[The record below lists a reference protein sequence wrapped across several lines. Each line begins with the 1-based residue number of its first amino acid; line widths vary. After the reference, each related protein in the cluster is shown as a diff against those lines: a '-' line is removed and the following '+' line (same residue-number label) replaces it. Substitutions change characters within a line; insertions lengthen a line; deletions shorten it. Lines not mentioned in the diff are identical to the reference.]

1 MTTNDYDPL
10 EDARAK
16 EDQKKADTAKIER
29 QSRSDGRSQQSQQE
43 ELSLILLRQDQK
55 QAQEQYELAANK
67 YAKTNSAKDKKVYE
81 EAKLKYNQTSAALKV
96 AGVEIDP
103 VTGGQKETQLKYT
116 DRPSNP
122 IGNNRGFD
130 PTLNYGLTGADNPAE
145 RAKSKAT
152 GESPAYVFPNTLD
165 NSRWN
170 PNSFTDT
177 EEDSLSKMY
186 SGGNYIEPTAVAFI
200 ANENGSIYQNAAG
213 DPIDLVSYVN
223 KVIAEYSNA
232 GKMNELRSL
241 LSKVTVDPF
250 ELASLDKAKS
260 MPGSDYSGADYY
272 TRTLVKRAVQFT
284 TISNIFVSGMPKDRP
299 KFANLQGYLE
309 SYKGELNYYID
320 GGSGSGSG
328 TPRKTTSIT
337 RNAYTPEDLEL
348 NIDQFFQAYTG
359 QGATKEDVEYL
370 TKRLNEADPQKTV
383 TTNNGNTSTS
393 VTTGGV
399 SLMEEQNMM
408 REMALK
414 DPNAEGYNKATAY
427 LSYFEKALKAPIE
440 LGA

>member
-1 MTTNDYDPL
+1 MTTYDPL
-10 EDARAK
+10 EDARTKQDQEKANQAETERKAK
-16 EDQKKADTAKIER
+16 
-29 QSRSDGRSQQSQQE
+29 SDGRSQQSQEQ
-43 ELSLILLRQDQK
+43 ELSLVFLRQEQK
-55 QAQEQYELAANK
+55 QAQEQFELAANR
-67 YAKTNSAKDKKVYE
+67 YAKSNSAKDKKAYE
-81 EAKLKYNQTSAALKV
+81 QAKIKYNQTTAALKIV
-96 AGVEIDP
+96 GVEVDP
-103 VTGGQKETQLKYT
+103 KTGYQKPTQPKYT

-130 PTLNYGLTGADNPAE
+130 PTFNYGLAGADNPAE
-145 RAKSKAT
+145 RAKSAIT

-170 PNSFTDT
+170 PNSFIDT

-186 SGGNYIEPTAVAFI
+186 SGGSYLEPTAVAFI
-200 ANENGSIYQNAAG
+200 ANENGSIYQNGAG

-309 SYKGELNYYID
+309 SYKGELNYYIG

-337 RNAYTPEDLEL
+337 RNVYTPEDLEL

-393 VTTGGV
+393 VITGGV
-399 SLMEEQNMM
+399 SGQEEQTMM

-427 LSYFEKALKAPIE
+427 LSYFEKALRAPIE